1 MQCDAT
7 IRALDVIGSPYKVV
21 DVSSDTKAF
30 ESIQSMGYRQVPVV
44 VVGEQHW
51 SGFRPDM
58 IQKLK
63 IMIAFTQVLSGNT
76 ARFESLS
83 LKSVRIESDI
93 ESEAPILTCPYIL
106 ICPTYSDCHGKG
118 AVPKAVIK
126 MLNNITNRQN
136 LQGVIGA
143 GNRNFGPYFAQAGRI
158 IAEKC
163 NVPLLYC
170 IELVGT
176 ERDVAV
182 VRVTG

>member
-1 MQCDAT
+1 
-7 IRALDVIGSPYKVV
+7 
-21 DVSSDTKAF
+21 
-30 ESIQSMGYRQVPVV
+30 
-44 VVGEQHW
+44 
-51 SGFRPDM
+51 
-58 IQKLK
+58 
-63 IMIAFTQVLSGNT
+63 MIAFYSSASGNT
-76 ARFESLS
+76 ARFVESLS
-83 LKSVRIESDI
+83 LKSVRIESDM

-136 LQGVIGA
+136 LRGVIGA

-170 IELVGT
+170 IELAGT
-176 ERDVAV
+176 QRDVAV
-182 VRVTG
+182 VRNGLKHLWKSHEQ